1 MTAAE
6 SSELKLPSWQTAA
19 SMLEGTAL
27 SPVPAACP
35 SSPFPVPS
43 GPRAALA
50 QPVASYGA
58 RERPADHRATLGEL
72 VVFVAKNDPR
82 LEALDATFAARRKEV
97 FNAGHFEV
105 FEASLKQR
113 TRAFLKLPEKARSH
127 KMIFMAET
135 KLDLLAVNSSADVS
149 AAALG
154 KLWEAE
160 EKEAAEGTTKYAKQ
174 ALREATQHR
183 LAHELWL
190 RDYHRQPPPTKPWLP
205 EALAEARK
213 AGTKPRRNP
222 AAPAARAAA
231 AAPAVLV
238 AAVEPAP
245 AVPPDAGNAGGAKRS
260 RQPSEKAAAAAAA
273 AAKKPR

>member
-19 SMLEGTAL
+19 SMLEGTTL
-27 SPVPAACP
+27 SPVPTACP

-135 KLDLLAVNSSADVS
+135 KFDLLAVNSSADVS
-149 AAALG
+149 AVALG

-174 ALREATQHR
+174 ALREATP
-183 LAHELWL
+183 A
-190 RDYHRQPPPTKPWLP
+190 PPRAR
-205 EALAEARK
+205 ALA
-213 AGTKPRRNP
+213 AGLPP
-222 AAPAARAAA
+222 AAATDQALAPRGPGRGAQGGHQ
-231 AAPAVLV
+231 AAPQSGR
-238 AAVEPAP
+238 PRS
-245 AVPPDAGNAGGAKRS
+245 AGSSCSSGCAGGCR
-260 RQPSEKAAAAAAA
+260 
-273 AAKKPR
+273 